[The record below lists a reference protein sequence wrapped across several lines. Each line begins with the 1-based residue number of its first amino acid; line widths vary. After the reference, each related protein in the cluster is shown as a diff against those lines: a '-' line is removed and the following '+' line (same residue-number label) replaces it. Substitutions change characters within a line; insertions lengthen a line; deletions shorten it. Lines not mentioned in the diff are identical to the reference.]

1 MFMLIYFFLNNI
13 EKDQLKLIFL
23 FINLIYMKNN

>member
-1 MFMLIYFFLNNI
+1 MYMLIYFFLNNM

-23 FINLIYMKNN
+23 SINLIRYKIR